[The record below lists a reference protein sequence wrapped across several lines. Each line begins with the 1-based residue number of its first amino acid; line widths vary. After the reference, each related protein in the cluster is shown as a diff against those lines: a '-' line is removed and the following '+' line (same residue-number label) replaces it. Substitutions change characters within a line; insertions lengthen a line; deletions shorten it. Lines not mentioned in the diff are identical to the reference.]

1 MGKILDITER
11 IKHKDSVH
19 HSASTDLPKS
29 NGSENVVIA
38 NITEAR
44 QEMIRKERRE
54 AKRTILSEF
63 IGAFVVL
70 PERGLL
76 KVSLYDISEYG
87 LAFDTDMNQ
96 GSFTNGEEV
105 AMRVY
110 MNKSTYFPFNVRV
123 NNGRL
128 IEEEG
133 IVRHGATIAEGS
145 VNDIALGHFIRFIET
160 VSADLRKDHGDV
172 MVWNIS

>member
-11 IKHKDSVH
+11 LKQKDSDH
-19 HSASTDLPKS
+19 QKLEIPLS
-29 NGSENVVIA
+29 SERKENYSIA
-38 NITEAR
+38 DITEAR

-54 AKRTILSEF
+54 VKRTILSEF
-63 IGAFVVL
+63 IGAFIVL
-70 PERGLL
+70 PDRGLL
-76 KVSLYDISEYG
+76 KVTLYDISEFG
-87 LAFDTDMNQ
+87 LAFDTQMNQ
-96 GSFTNGEEV
+96 GSFSNGEIV

-110 MNKSTYFPFNVRV
+110 LNKSTYFPFNVRV

-128 IEEEG
+128 IENEG
-133 IVRHGATIAEGS
+133 IIRHGATIAEGS

-160 VSADLRKDHGDV
+160 VSTDLRKDQGDV